1 MTNTHVNYDERPCA
15 LVFTPMDP
23 VEESMATRIL
33 RQLEVK
39 NIKQAHMA
47 RILKV
52 SRTTVTQW
60 CQGTS
65 KPRPEQLLKIAELL
79 FDGDVHYLV
88 FGPAREPEGGFPAT
102 PPRGGASISSIPPP
116 RRRRA

>member
-1 MTNTHVNYDERPCA
+1 MTNTPVNYDERLCA
-15 LVFTPMDP
+15 LAFTPMDP
-23 VEESMATRIL
+23 LEESMAMRIL

-39 NIKQAHMA
+39 NLKQAHMA

-65 KPRPEQLLKIAELL
+65 KPRPEQLVKIAELL
-79 FDGDVHYLV
+79 FEGDVHYLV
-88 FGPAREPEGGFPAT
+88 FGPAREPENGFPSI
-102 PPRGGASISSIPPP
+102 PPRGTASAPFISPA
-116 RRRRA
+116 RRRKT